1 MRRRS
6 NRGAWHVTASLL
18 LTVLAGACGGD
29 PAGPRARTPSASA
42 SPTATPRPVHS
53 PDPELP
59 YEGDW
64 GLVSGTSPRGSIPI
78 LEDFPVTLVLEGR
91 GLSGRS
97 PCNSYFGGYSIT
109 GTDVHPLRFAVQQ
122 ADCPDNTALIA
133 ERRYLR
139 SLQAAEKVY
148 ADATTL
154 RLTAPDMELVFER
167 LPPPQL
173 DALVDVTWV
182 AGRRTL
188 RFSSDGTFRGTAGCN
203 VITGKWSEEAGRIF
217 TPVSRTKTGD
227 DCPTYRYAGV
237 EDFFTFAID
246 GDTLTITYEGKS
258 RVFRRR

>member
-6 NRGAWHVTASLL
+6 SRGAWHVAAALWL
-18 LTVLAGACGGD
+18 AALAGACDGD
-29 PAGPRARTPSASA
+29 PADPPARTPYTPA

-64 GLVSGTSPRGSIPI
+64 SLVSGTSPRGPIPI

-91 GLSGRS
+91 GVGGRS

-109 GTDVHPLRFAVQQ
+109 GTTVHPLRFAVEQ
-122 ADCPDNTALIA
+122 ADCPNRTASIA
-133 ERRYLR
+133 ERSYLR
-139 SLQAAEKVY
+139 SLQTAEEVY

-173 DALVDVTWV
+173 DALLDVTWV

-237 EDFFTFAID
+237 ESFFTFTVE
-246 GDTLTITYEGKS
+246 GDTLTITHEGKS